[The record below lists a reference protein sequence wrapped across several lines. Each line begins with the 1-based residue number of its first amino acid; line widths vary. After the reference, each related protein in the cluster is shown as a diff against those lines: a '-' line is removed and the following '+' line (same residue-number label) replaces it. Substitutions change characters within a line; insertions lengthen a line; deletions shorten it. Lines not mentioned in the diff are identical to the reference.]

1 MPAIRTQ
8 ISLLA
13 ENHFV
18 AYSVAI
24 NGDDDDDVHE
34 KQAGW
39 LRFAMLCFA
48 HRKLLINLKGNI

>member
-1 MPAIRTQ
+1 VPAIRTQ

-34 KQAGW
+34 KGSRQDG
-39 LRFAMLCFA
+39 FASLCFA
-48 HRKLLINLKGNI
+48 LLTANF